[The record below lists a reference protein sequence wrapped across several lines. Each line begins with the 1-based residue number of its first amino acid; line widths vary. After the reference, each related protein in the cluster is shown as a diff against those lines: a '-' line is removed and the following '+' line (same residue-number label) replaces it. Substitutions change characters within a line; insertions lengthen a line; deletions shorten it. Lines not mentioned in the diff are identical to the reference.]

1 MTFREQLIRLR
12 RQYGL
17 TQAQLG
23 EIAGVSR
30 QTVSKWELGD
40 TTPELEKLYLLC
52 SYFHVSM
59 DELTGRSPE
68 TPAPA
73 TPESPREGYPWRW
86 HYEYKSERTFLGL
99 PLVHINI
106 GRGFPPYR
114 AKGVLAI
121 GNIASGFV
129 ALGGIALGLLAFGG
143 VALGLIALGGLAL
156 GLLLGV
162 AGIALGG
169 VALGGI
175 ALGYFACGGIALGVY
190 ALGGIATAG
199 RMAAGGI
206 ADAPVALCPGSPWW
220 EMTRDAFEQAVRAL
234 YPRTPRWL
242 IHLFYRVTI

>member
-17 TQAQLG
+17 TQEQLG

-30 QTVSKWELGD
+30 QTVSKWENGD

-52 SYFHVSM
+52 DHFRISM
-59 DELTGRSPE
+59 DELTGRSAAAVPPQPE
-68 TPAPA
+68 P
-73 TPESPREGYPWRW
+73 PRERDPWRW

-121 GNIASGFV
+121 GNIATGFLALGGVAVGLV
-129 ALGGIALGLLAFGG
+129 ALGGVGLGLLA
-143 VALGLIALGGLAL
+143 LGGLTL
-156 GLLLGV
+156 GLLLGIG
-162 AGIALGG
+162 GIALGG

-190 ALGGIATAG
+190 ALGGIATAS

-242 IHLFYRVTI
+242 IHLFYRVTL